1 MDVRKRNS
9 KNQESRV
16 AKEVSGKV
24 TPASGA
30 LWGSKGDVRNDLFL
44 IECKTTKK
52 DFYSLT
58 FTVWNKIY
66 VEAIKDGLRIPV
78 MCIDLNNGSK
88 RFAVL
93 CTKDLDPVITDKLPK
108 PDCLKGNIKS
118 SFRLTGVDRRLITNN
133 KKTYDLSV
141 IDWDDF
147 LEVAYLA

>member
-16 AKEVSGKV
+16 AKEVLGKV

-58 FTVWNKIY
+58 FTVWDKIY

-93 CTKDLDPVITDKLPK
+93 CTKDLGPVITDKLPK

-147 LEVAYLA
+147 LEVSYFA

>member
-44 IECKTTKK
+44 IECKTTKN

-58 FTVWNKIY
+58 FTVWDKIY
-66 VEAIKDGLRIPV
+66 VESIKDGLRIPV

-93 CTKDLDPVITDKLPK
+93 CTKDLDPVIIDKLPK

-147 LEVAYLA
+147 LEVSYFG